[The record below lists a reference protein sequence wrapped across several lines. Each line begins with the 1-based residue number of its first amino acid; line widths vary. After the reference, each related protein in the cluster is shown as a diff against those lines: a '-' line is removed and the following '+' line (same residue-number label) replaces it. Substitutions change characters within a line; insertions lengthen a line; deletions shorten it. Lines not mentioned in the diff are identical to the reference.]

1 MTRLSLTWFAVV
13 AGIVIAAAFRPGGVV
28 RANEEVTLVASP
40 RLAGVTTI
48 VQNEIAGGRI
58 PGAVI
63 EIGQGDTL
71 LYRAATGV
79 RAIQPA
85 REPMTVDTVF
95 DLASLTKVVATTT
108 AVLQLAEHG
117 RLDLDQP
124 AAAYWP
130 RFAANGK
137 GSITIRDLL
146 THYSGLRADL
156 DVRHPWSGYQTAMR
170 MLVDEKPLARPG
182 TRYLYSDENFA
193 VLGEVV
199 RRVSGV
205 PLDVYSDRTIFTPL
219 RMTHTRFG
227 PQIGRTDSPIAPT
240 TLGEVV
246 PHAVRVSDPTA
257 ARMGGVSGHAGLF
270 STADDL
276 ARFARMLLK
285 GGELDGVRVLQP
297 ASIALAVSAQSPVT
311 GQRLRG
317 LGWDLAQAPSGA
329 GPVLP
334 SESYGHTGY
343 TGTLMWIDPAS
354 AKWTIILTNR
364 TYPDGHGDAQPLRDE
379 ILSRVFDVESGQ
391 PAADH
396 QRWR

>member
-1 MTRLSLTWFAVV
+1 MTRLPFNRFAVLAV
-13 AGIVIAAAFRPGGVV
+13 MVIAAAFRPGGAV
-28 RANEEVTLVASP
+28 RASEDAVTLVASP
-40 RLAGVTTI
+40 RLADITGI
-48 VQNEIAGGRI
+48 IQKEIAGGRI
-58 PGAVI
+58 PGAVV
-63 EIGQGDTL
+63 ETGQADTV
-71 LYRAATGV
+71 LYRGALGWRATWPDSV
-79 RAIQPA
+79 
-85 REPMTVDTVF
+85 PMTPDTVF
-95 DLASLTKVVATTT
+95 DLASLTKVVVTTT
-108 AVLQLAEHG
+108 AVLQLAERG

-124 AAAYWP
+124 VAAYWP

-137 GSITIRDLL
+137 GSITSRDLL

-156 DVRHPWSGYQTAMR
+156 DVRHPWSGYQTAMQ
-170 MLVDEKPLARPG
+170 MLVDEKPLARRG
-182 TRYLYSDENFA
+182 TRYLYSDENFE

-199 RRVSGV
+199 RRISGV
-205 PLDVYSDRTIFTPL
+205 PLDVYSDRTIFKPL

-227 PQIGRTDSPIAPT
+227 PQISRTDALIAPT
-240 TLGEVV
+240 TLGEPV
-246 PHAVRVSDPTA
+246 PHAVRVNDPTA

-297 ASIALAVSAQSPVT
+297 ASIALAVSAQSPVS

-317 LGWDLAQAPSGA
+317 LGWDLAQATSGA

-343 TGTLMWIDPAS
+343 TGTLIWIDPAS
-354 AKWTIILTNR
+354 AKWAIILTNR

-379 ILSRVFDVESGQ
+379 ILGRVFGAENSE

-396 QRWR
+396 QR